1 MPQLHPHSLP
11 RRPRRARAWRS
22 AADLRRLAT
31 PWFFYALAGRLVRW
45 LAAVA
50 VLGGLAALMAA
61 RAAGAEGAA
70 RAAGAE
76 GTIAALLH
84 AVTAPLAGGL
94 YLLMALAAGLGLL
107 GVARLCPIVAAAA
120 APTTALMA
128 MLSMAAQA
136 VQASAGDAWWNA
148 QLAPEAMLLPFTLGA
163 VLLRHAIAEP
173 ARADRAAAV
182 LLLAGLLP
190 LAVLHLG
197 AMPAPPAAPPP
208 AAALAL
214 GLLAGGAHAAA
225 VVLQRTRL
233 EIVERARRQLHALEV
248 L

>member
-1 MPQLHPHSLP
+1 MPQLHPHFLS
-11 RRPRRARAWRS
+11 RRPRRVRTWRS
-22 AADLRRLAT
+22 AADLRRMAT
-31 PWFFYALAGRLVRW
+31 PWCFYALAGRLVRW

-50 VLGGLAALMAA
+50 VLGGLAALLAT
-61 RAAGAEGAA
+61 RAAGGQ
-70 RAAGAE
+70 
-76 GTIAALLH
+76 GTVAALLH
-84 AVTAPLAGGL
+84 LVAGSLAGGL
-94 YLLMALAAGLGLL
+94 YLMMALAAGLGLL

-128 MLSMAAQA
+128 LVSMAAQA
-136 VQASAGDAWWNA
+136 AQASAADAWWNA

-163 VLLRHAIAEP
+163 VLLRHAIGDP
-173 ARADRAAAV
+173 ARADRAAAL

-190 LAVLHLG
+190 LAMLHLG
-197 AMPAPPAAPPP
+197 ALPAAAAVQPP
-208 AAALAL
+208 AAALVL

-233 EIVERARRQLHALEV
+233 EIVERARQQLHALEG

>member
-1 MPQLHPHSLP
+1 MPLLHPHFLP
-11 RRPRRARAWRS
+11 RRQRRMRTWRS

-31 PWFFYALAGRLVRW
+31 PWCFYALAGRLVRW

-50 VLGGLAALMAA
+50 VLGGLAALLAA
-61 RAAGAEGAA
+61 RAGGSPTGA
-70 RAAGAE
+70 
-76 GTIAALLH
+76 TLLH
-84 AVTAPLAGGL
+84 AVAGSLAGGL

-128 MLSMAAQA
+128 GLAMAAQA
-136 VQASAGDAWWNA
+136 AQASAVDAWWNA

-163 VLLRHAIAEP
+163 VLLRHAVAEP
-173 ARADRAAAV
+173 LRADRAAAV

-197 AMPAPPAAPPP
+197 APPSTAAEPPT
-208 AAALAL
+208 AALVL

-233 EIVERARRQLHALEV
+233 EIVERARQQLHALEA

>member
-1 MPQLHPHSLP
+1 MPQFHPHLMP

-31 PWFFYALAGRLVRW
+31 PWSFYALAGRLVRW
-45 LAAVA
+45 LAALA
-50 VLGGLAALMAA
+50 VLGGVATLLAA
-61 RAAGAEGAA
+61 RTDGPGPAG
-70 RAAGAE
+70 
-76 GTIAALLH
+76 AALLH
-84 AVTAPLAGGL
+84 AVAGPVAAVL

-107 GVARLCPIVAAAA
+107 RVARLCPIVAAAA

-128 MLSMAAQA
+128 ALAILAQA
-136 VQASAGDAWWNA
+136 TQGGGDAWWNA
-148 QLAPEAMLLPFTLGA
+148 QLAPEAVLLPFSLGA
-163 VLLRHAIAEP
+163 MLLRHALGDTPRGEA
-173 ARADRAAAV
+173 AAAV

-197 AMPAPPAAPPP
+197 GPPAAVAQAPS
-208 AAALAL
+208 AALVL

-233 EIVERARRQLHALEV
+233 EIVERARRQLHALEAA
-248 L
+248 